1 MECTSIAYFTNMIF
15 VNGKDIITG
24 IIVYNIDISSA
35 DPPITITCKV
45 RFIISISINISS
57 SSAKQGNL
65 ITGIGSFEITSF
77 RTHFGNVICIC
88 CCRCDIIEVEIV
100 PGMVDKFHV
109 SITIQVCRERVIG
122 RASAVTT
129 TINEKFRDPGF
140 KACTTSIMF
149 NITTNRGNQGSS
161 CTTTT
166 DHNNQF
172 LLAIAV
178 YICNSGTLMVSS
190 K

>member
-1 MECTSIAYFTNMIF
+1 MKGASISYFTNMIF
-15 VNGKDIITG
+15 VNGKYIIAG

-88 CCRCDIIEVEIV
+88 CCRCDIVEVEIV

-122 RASAVTT
+122 RSSAVTT
-129 TINEKFRDPGF
+129 AINKKFRDPGF

-149 NITTNRGNQGSS
+149 NITTDRGN
-161 CTTTT
+161 
-166 DHNNQF
+166 
-172 LLAIAV
+172 
-178 YICNSGTLMVSS
+178 
-190 K
+190 